1 MTLSMNRV
9 LISPVILLTILF
21 STLQANAQSIATCK
35 SLSGYTLYHD
45 SLAKRDKNNG
55 FETDKITGSIF
66 TLKQTDNNSF
76 DVLFVDA
83 RGSIFSLTQMGGK
96 VQKLRSSE
104 KEITLIHMIGDLFEI
119 YTVYRVGDKTHIDL
133 IQSRGMREMSPKSAI
148 LTGDC
153 DFFNPIN

>member
-1 MTLSMNRV
+1 V

-66 TLKQTDNNSF
+66 TLK
-76 DVLFVDA
+76 
-83 RGSIFSLTQMGGK
+83 
-96 VQKLRSSE
+96 
-104 KEITLIHMIGDLFEI
+104 
-119 YTVYRVGDKTHIDL
+119 
-133 IQSRGMREMSPKSAI
+133 
-148 LTGDC
+148 
-153 DFFNPIN
+153 

>member
-1 MTLSMNRV
+1 
-9 LISPVILLTILF
+9 
-21 STLQANAQSIATCK
+21 
-35 SLSGYTLYHD
+35 
-45 SLAKRDKNNG
+45 
-55 FETDKITGSIF
+55 
-66 TLKQTDNNSF
+66 
-76 DVLFVDA
+76 
-83 RGSIFSLTQMGGK
+83 MGGK

-119 YTVYRVGDKTHIDL
+119 YTVYRVGDKAHIDL